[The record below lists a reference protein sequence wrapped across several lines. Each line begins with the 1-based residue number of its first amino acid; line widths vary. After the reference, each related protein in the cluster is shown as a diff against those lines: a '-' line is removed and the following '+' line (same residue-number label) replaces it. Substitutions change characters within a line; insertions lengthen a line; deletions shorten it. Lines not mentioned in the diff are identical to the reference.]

1 MTSPKDVSQ
10 PSNIVRIQKILFYLS
25 LVVIPLSVIPLPW
38 DLTELSMGL
47 MMMTFS
53 TLILGLELIRFFKEG
68 SLEIAQSKIDKG
80 TLAIVA
86 SALLS
91 TIFSISTYTSNWGY
105 DYRLG
110 SGFLVLALLFLYAL
124 SARSFIR
131 STSDVVKGLFAL
143 VMGVGASALF
153 SLMSFYNFN
162 LFALFPSY
170 NDLFTLGLPLY
181 SSARVSLIAW
191 GTSSLISTFLIIW
204 GLTNHKKE
212 IILGGSLS
220 LVTTLVAT
228 LLFSINQGVVI
239 ATVLLGIF
247 IAALVVPYMR
257 GRKVPGSYTMPLLI
271 ITAVFGL
278 LFGLL
283 RIPQVQEAVISG
295 NKNVITQLP
304 IDQEVSWDVA
314 SSAVSETMRS
324 GAFGLGYDSFSV
336 AYNRYRGLTDE
347 TVLLNST
354 NFTYAYNHILNT
366 LANTGLL
373 GLAAWGLLV
382 YLIAVDL
389 IKMFKKGL
397 EKIDD
402 LLSFVVS
409 LVVVFIL
416 IASLFSYFN
425 FIVLFLLFIVMTM
438 KVLLN
443 TEGAERFVIKMDMF
457 VEKYSANRSRTLS
470 TGMTIVVIFVAGLS
484 LYWIGANFM
493 ASNKTIEAERTT
505 AVAREKEL
513 NGDLSDIEREEVL
526 IEASN
531 LYAEAVR
538 LNPNNAVSHRRAAL
552 IISQYSTLLVAD
564 YNETEDADDKEE
576 LFDEISTYIEIMTE
590 ESERATDLAPAVYS
604 NWETRSSI
612 YTNLI
617 SMGLTAFTQT
627 ALSTLQQAALLNPL
641 NYDIYY
647 NAAQL
652 YIVDGDV
659 DSALRSLNQVF
670 TINTVHVPS
679 LVLAGELS
687 ESDGDM
693 TQAERFFDTAKD
705 AMEDFGS
712 TDSSIYDY
720 VVDKLT
726 ALTGGAVLQEAVEE
740 ASETTEEETEAETDS
755 STEDE

>member
-10 PSNIVRIQKILFYLS
+10 PSNIVRIQKILFYIS
-25 LVVIPLSVIPLPW
+25 LIVIPLSVIPLPW

-68 SLEIAQSKIDKG
+68 SLEVAQGKIDKG
-80 TLAIVA
+80 TLAIVT

-91 TIFSISTYTSNWGY
+91 TVFSISSYTSSWGF

-110 SGFLVLALLFLYAL
+110 SGFIVLILLFLYTLA
-124 SARSFIR
+124 ARSFIR
-131 STSDVVKGLFAL
+131 SPQDVVRSLLAL
-143 VMGVGASALF
+143 VIGIGASALF
-153 SLMSFYNFN
+153 SLMSFYNLN
-162 LFALFPSY
+162 IFALFPAF

-181 SSARVSLIAW
+181 SSARVSLVVW
-191 GTSSLISTFLIIW
+191 GASSLLSTFLIIW
-204 GLTNHKKE
+204 GLTTHKKE
-212 IILGGSLS
+212 IILGSSLS
-220 LVTTLVAT
+220 LVFTLVAT
-228 LLFSINQGVVI
+228 LLFSINQGVAI
-239 ATVLLGIF
+239 ASLLLGTF
-247 IAALVVPYMR
+247 IAALAVPFVR
-257 GRKVPGSYTMPLLI
+257 AKKFPKTYTMPLLI
-271 ITAVFGL
+271 ITASFGL

-283 RIPQVQEAVISG
+283 RVPQVQELIISG
-295 NKNVITQLP
+295 NNNVITQLP
-304 IDQEVSWDVA
+304 VNQEVSWDVA
-314 SSAVSETMRS
+314 SSAVSDTMRS

-336 AYNRYRGLTDE
+336 AYNRYRGLTNE
-347 TVLLNST
+347 TLLLNNT
-354 NFTYAYNHILNT
+354 NFTYANNHILNI
-366 LANTGLL
+366 LSNTGIV
-373 GLAAWGLLV
+373 GLVAWGLLAYFV
-382 YLIAVDL
+382 AIELIN
-389 IKMFKKGL
+389 MFKKGFEKL
-397 EKIDD
+397 ED
-402 LLSFVVS
+402 LLNLLITLT
-409 LVVVFIL
+409 LVFL
-416 IASLFSYFN
+416 LATSLFSYFN
-425 FIVLFLLFIVMTM
+425 FIVLFLIMILVTM
-438 KVLLN
+438 RVLLN
-443 TEGAERFVIKMDMF
+443 TDNVERFIIKMDMF
-457 VEKYSANRSRTLS
+457 VEKYTANRSRTLS
-470 TGMTIVVIFVAGLS
+470 TGMTIVVIFVTGLT
-484 LYWIGANFM
+484 LYWVGSNFT
-493 ASNKTIEAERTT
+493 AAKRTIEAERIT
-505 AVAREKEL
+505 AVAREKEIE
-513 NGDLSDIEREEVL
+513 GKLSDTEREEVL

-531 LYAEAVR
+531 LYADAVR
-538 LNPNNAVSHRRAAL
+538 LNPKNSVSHRRAAL

-564 YNETEDADDKEE
+564 YNETEDADDKEV

-590 ESERATDLAPAVYS
+590 ESERATDLAPAVYA

-687 ESDGDM
+687 ESDGDL
-693 TQAERFFDTAKD
+693 TQAQRYFDSAKD
-705 AMEDFGS
+705 AMEDFGT

-726 ALTGGAVLQEAVEE
+726 SLTGGSVPVDTTEGVVEE
-740 ASETTEEETEAETDS
+740 STEEIIEEDS
-755 STEDE
+755 EL